1 MLMSCQS
8 NQSTAE
14 KKKKPN
20 PINMIPTIFIF
31 IPIENITP
39 FLEPNKFSFPVL
51 KYVVFGFRHC
61 A

>member
-14 KKKKPN
+14 KKKPT
-20 PINMIPTIFIF
+20 PINMIPMIFIF

-51 KYVVFGFRHC
+51 KYVVFGFRHR